1 MKHGKGTRKELNVD
15 DEEVLSEGEYEHVS
29 RSIFLNPTQSSMLP
43 QSDLFPEA
51 SAPQVNPL
59 AKESKKKRP
68 VMQLVDLEAKD
79 SDGDQSEASGSDG
92 TEEEDDPSTRRAT
105 PNKKQMRDQQ
115 DELGTYSSFLS
126 SFLVFGCGLF
136 FRDFLPDLDIFFE
149 FRPPIFQ
156 DVFLQPDNFFF
167 ERES

>member
-1 MKHGKGTRKELNVD
+1 MMRRYSAKRE
-15 DEEVLSEGEYEHVS
+15 S
-29 RSIFLNPTQSSMLP
+29 RSIFLDPTQSSMLP

-79 SDGDQSEASGSDG
+79 SDGEQSEASGSDG

-126 SFLVFGCGLF
+126 SFSSLVVAYF
-136 FRDFLPDLDIFFE
+136 FVTFCLIWIFFLS
-149 FRPPIFQ
+149 FVLQFSRMYFYSRIIF
-156 DVFLQPDNFFF
+156 FLNASLDSWVQFNLIFLFC
-167 ERES
+167 S